1 MKKIIFTLVAMFSVM
16 VNANAMS
23 YAQAR
28 EQALFL
34 TDKMA
39 YELNL
44 SEEQYE
50 AAYEINLDYL
60 MSVNTVDDVY
70 ADYWRQRNLD
80 LQYILYDWQYTAYC
94 AASYFYRPIYW
105 SSGYWH
111 FGIYAYYPH
120 RNLYYFS
127 RPVCYNVYRGG
138 HSWRYNGGRSWYVNR
153 VNHYRPAVHR
163 QHYVGMRDTYKGAA
177 RNTRHI
183 EARNN
188 NHNRNNS
195 YNRNNV
201 YNRNNSYGINHRDTR
216 TENRYGENRYNN
228 TQNRNNTREHNAV
241 ENRRSSTRTTVENNS
256 SNQGRSYGN
265 STSNSFRS
273 NSGNARS
280 NSSSFSGNARNNTS
294 NSVRSN
300 SGFGGSTRS
309 SSFGGNT
316 RSSSSF
322 SGATR
327 GGGNSSHGSASRSHG
342 GGRR

>member
-60 MSVNTVDDVY
+60 MSVKTVDDVY

-195 YNRNNV
+195 Y
-201 YNRNNSYGINHRDTR
+201 GINRRDTR

-300 SGFGGSTRS
+300 NGFGGSTRS